1 MVHGDGA
8 DVDEF
13 GQVVFVGDLLVCQL
27 DLILVMKGSIGGRD
41 VHSSHAR
48 PRHQTDYDFASW

>member
-13 GQVVFVGDLLVCQL
+13 GQVVFVGDLICCQFHSWI
-27 DLILVMKGSIGGRD
+27 DNWREGR
-41 VHSSHAR
+41 R
-48 PRHQTDYDFASW
+48 RT